1 MVIREPESKK
11 RSICTA
17 HIAMM
22 SEPSFSNRSTAT
34 TSPSGAPVAATLGSR
49 PLPASATGDHHKAFA
64 PILPALPGVNYLERR
79 PVRPIVA
86 GHHPE
91 FDYALT
97 TVFEPNDSSKWAFCA

>member
-49 PLPASATGDHHKAFA
+49 PLPASATGDHKAS
-64 PILPALPGVNYLERR
+64 ALPGVNYLGS
-79 PVRPIVA
+79 VRLIVA
-86 GHHPE
+86 GHRADSARPE
-91 FDYALT
+91 FDYAFA
-97 TVFEPNDSSKWAFCA
+97 TVFEPSDSSRWAFCV